1 MSEQMPP
8 GFLELLRAADTA
20 TLENLYDQ
28 VFPMIAAHVRQN
40 GGNTDDARDV
50 FQEALIALLESAK
63 RPDFTLTASP
73 STYLFA
79 VSRNLWLKQLR
90 SNKGLVP
97 LDDMDVDHEH
107 DEVPFELIAPPTDE
121 EKSRSILEVLT
132 DNCWRLLNAIFFVK
146 EPMTDLMARMGWKN
160 KHTADNQKYKC
171 IHQARKAALRQGLN

>member
-1 MSEQMPP
+1 MPEQLAPD
-8 GFLELLRAADTA
+8 FLERLRTADNA
-20 TLENLYDQ
+20 TLENLYDK

-40 GGNTDDARDV
+40 SGTTDDARDV
-50 FQEALIALLESAK
+50 FQEALIALLESVK
-63 RPDFTLTASP
+63 QPDFALSASP

-90 SNKGLVP
+90 KNKGLAP
-97 LDDMDVDHEH
+97 LDAMDLEHAHE
-107 DEVPFELIAPPTDE
+107 EVSFELLPPHTDE
-121 EKSRSILEVLT
+121 ERTRSILEVLT

-146 EPMTDLMARMGWKN
+146 EPMTDLMERMGWKN